1 MSEYTKMK
9 QEVDEAKLERR
20 ELEPHQLASISR
32 RAVAQMIDFAFLAIV
47 FILAT
52 YLAKGVWL
60 MLPGD
65 HLWIIFDPIC
75 GVFLITIFAYF
86 IGMEGLFG
94 FTLGKRI
101 TGIRIV
107 SEQGKKITMKQSAKR
122 NLFRLVDGIAMY
134 LIGIRIARKSAL
146 LQRYGDRV
154 GNTVVIRLVAFK
166 SI

>member
-1 MSEYTKMK
+1 MSEYTKRK
-9 QEVDEAKLERR
+9 QEVNEVRHEIR
-20 ELEPHQLASISR
+20 ELEPNQLASISR

-52 YLAKGVWL
+52 YLVKGVWL

-75 GVFLITIFAYF
+75 GVFLIAIFAYF

-107 SEQGKKITMKQSAKR
+107 CEQGKKITMKQSAKR

-134 LIGIRIARKSAL
+134 IIGIRIARKSAL
-146 LQRYGDRV
+146 LQRYGDKV
-154 GNTVVIRLVAFK
+154 GQTVVIRPVAIK